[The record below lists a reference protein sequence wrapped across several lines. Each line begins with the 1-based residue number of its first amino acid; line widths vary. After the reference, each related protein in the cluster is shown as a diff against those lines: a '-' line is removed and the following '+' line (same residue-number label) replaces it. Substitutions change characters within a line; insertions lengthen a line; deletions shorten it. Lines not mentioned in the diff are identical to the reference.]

1 MEETSHIRGPKSSA
15 GLLERLQQHDGD
27 IPSGAA
33 MVLEATMI
41 CIDNSGWP
49 PHWFS
54 NGKTLFRINLF
65 RQHSL
70 EHRRA
75 PAGRTK
81 IPTVSTRVTPSRGQ
95 ASAGLMLI
103 PTKARGVLPGTMIKG
118 TLTKGLNHP

>member
-1 MEETSHIRGPKSSA
+1 MQTLLQDLGGYTRGCADIRAPKSYA

-41 CIDNSGWP
+41 CIDNSEWP

-54 NGKTLFRINLF
+54 NGKPLFWINLF
-65 RQHSL
+65 QQHSP
-70 EHRRA
+70 EHCRT

-81 IPTVSTRVTPSRGQ
+81 IPAVSTRVMPS
-95 ASAGLMLI
+95 
-103 PTKARGVLPGTMIKG
+103 KG
-118 TLTKGLNHP
+118 